1 MMLRF
6 GDRLTV
12 VREID
17 DSALDAAVP
26 VMLMQPLVENAIRHG
41 VARDPSAGRIE
52 VRAARRDGA
61 LRIEVRNDGP
71 AYTGNGSSGGVGL
84 ANTRARLHRL
94 YGSAHRLELLPG
106 QSGGTVAVL
115 EVPWQAD
122 EEQG

>member
-1 MMLRF
+1 M
-6 GDRLTV
+6 
-12 VREID
+12 
-17 DSALDAAVP
+17 VP
-26 VMLMQPLVENAIRHG
+26 NLSLQPLVENAIRHG
-41 VARDPSAGRIE
+41 LARDPSAGRIE

-94 YGSAHRLELLPG
+94 YGSAYRLDLEPG